1 MAYSPW
7 SHEEL
12 GETERLEREK
22 EREREMPLLGPGACG
37 QPRASS
43 WTAVSE
49 ASSILSSCF
58 CVGGSAGKNPLV
70 MQEIQVLSLGWE
82 DPLEEDMTT
91 YSGILAW
98 KII

>member
-58 CVGGSAGKNPLV
+58 CVGGSALLPGEFKPDG
-70 MQEIQVLSLGWE
+70 QRIPGEI
-82 DPLEEDMTT
+82 
-91 YSGILAW
+91 
-98 KII
+98 